1 MNLFHSALRSTNKFI
16 HNWQMF
22 NRIKIFIQESRRELR
37 RVNWPTRQET
47 KRYTLF
53 VIGLSLVVASF
64 LGLLDFIFVYI
75 LENVLI

>member
-1 MNLFHSALRSTNKFI
+1 
-16 HNWQMF
+16 MF
-22 NRIKIFIQESRRELR
+22 NRIKIFIQESRRELQ

-75 LENVLI
+75 LENILI